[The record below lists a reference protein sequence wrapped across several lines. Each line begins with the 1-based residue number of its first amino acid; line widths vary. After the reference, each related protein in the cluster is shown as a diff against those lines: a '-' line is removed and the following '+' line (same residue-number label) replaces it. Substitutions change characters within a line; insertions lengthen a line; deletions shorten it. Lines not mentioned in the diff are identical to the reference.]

1 MNRLEMRFKEK
12 QNIKVLLIMI
22 LSFVLQSAGDS
33 SMSSGSLGDRR
44 SDSPEFRSL
53 SPQGIL
59 SFGIL
64 FTMAKKTLS

>member
-1 MNRLEMRFKEK
+1 MK
-12 QNIKVLLIMI
+12 QNIEVLFIII
-22 LSFVLQSAGDS
+22 LSFTLQSAGDS

-64 FTMAKKTLS
+64 FTMAK

>member
-1 MNRLEMRFKEK
+1 
-12 QNIKVLLIMI
+12 MI
-22 LSFVLQSAGDS
+22 LSFALQSAGDS

-59 SFGIL
+59 SFANL
-64 FTMAKKTLS
+64 FIMAI

>member
-1 MNRLEMRFKEK
+1 
-12 QNIKVLLIMI
+12 MI
-22 LSFVLQSAGDS
+22 LSFALQSAGDS

-59 SFGIL
+59 SFGNL
-64 FTMAKKTLS
+64 FIMEICQISKYFLDTNNVKIFLHFL